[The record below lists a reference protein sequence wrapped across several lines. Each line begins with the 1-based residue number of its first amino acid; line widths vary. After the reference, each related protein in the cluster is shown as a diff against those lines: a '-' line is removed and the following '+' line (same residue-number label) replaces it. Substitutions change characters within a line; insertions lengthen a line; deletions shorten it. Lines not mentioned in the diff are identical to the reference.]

1 MQLINVHC
9 TMYLFLVT
17 QNLERKADIISY
29 SAVFDRL
36 LIVKKRSYFINTS
49 WRHLHSCPSG
59 IFNMNDVVAVQSCLS
74 THCYLMIWIR

>member
-9 TMYLFLVT
+9 TIYLFLVT

-36 LIVKKRSYFINTS
+36 LIVKGSYFIYTS
-49 WRHLHSCPSG
+49 WRHLQSCPSG
-59 IFNMNDVVAVQSCLS
+59 IFKMNDVVAVQSCLS